1 MHDGQATTTRTTF
14 RLAISVAIRID
25 ASAAII
31 WPLLT
36 DIHAQSA
43 WNSTLASIDGKV
55 ALGERVSF
63 SVHEAPRQTFSPNVV
78 AYDEGKSM
86 VWRLSFGPL
95 LASDRTYRLKPAP
108 DGSTEFT
115 LDEVFRG
122 LLLPLIVRTLPD
134 FARMFERTG
143 ADLKA
148 EAEKQA
154 SASVESPRGT
164 TVATS
169 PRSTAA

>member
-1 MHDGQATTTRTTF
+1 MTATTTRTAF

-25 ASAAII
+25 APPTTI

-36 DIHAQSA
+36 DLEAQSR

-63 SVHEAPRQTFSPNVV
+63 TAPEAPRQTFSPTVV
-78 AYDEGKSM
+78 AYDEGNSM
-86 VWRLSFGPL
+86 VWRLSRWPL
-95 LASDRTYRLKPAP
+95 LVSDRTYRLKPGPGGA
-108 DGSTEFT
+108 TEFT

-122 LLLPLIVRTLPD
+122 LLLPLIARTFPD
-134 FARMFERTG
+134 FGLMFERTA

-148 EAEKQA
+148 EAERQA
-154 SASVESPRGT
+154 SA
-164 TVATS
+164 
-169 PRSTAA
+169 